1 MIITSYINFF
11 EYILRDYTY
20 FSYEEEKREME
31 AMQDKFDEQEDEYDT
46 LMEEK
51 EQVER
56 KIYEEKAYKFLMN
69 RSARRIQRYWR
80 AYKERKLARKR
91 ARKGIVTFVFEKYN
105 WISVGEKIGAEL
117 LLQMISLFLK

>member
-1 MIITSYINFF
+1 
-11 EYILRDYTY
+11 
-20 FSYEEEKREME
+20 ME
-31 AMQDKFDEQEDEYDT
+31 ALQDKFDEQEDEYDT

-56 KIYEEKAYKFLMN
+56 KIYEEKAYIFLMN

-91 ARKGIVTFVFEKYN
+91 ARRGIKYK
-105 WISVGEKIGAEL
+105 SH
-117 LLQMISLFLK
+117 